1 MKGRAAALAV
11 GLLSLSAG
19 LAQAH
24 TVIDGIGG
32 FPGGLLHPLLVPAHA
47 LALIGLGCLTSTLDG
62 RARLL
67 VIAVF
72 IVAAAISIMLV
83 TMAFS
88 AVDAELIVLSLA
100 GFAGLLLTSGLPIP
114 SAVIAVL
121 AMCIAMAVTFDSVP
135 AVISAKDRS
144 CPSPGPSSPQHHFS
158 QPSPFCL
165 PPDRRSGDA
174 SASAFSGHGSR
185 PAPSWC
191 WPCDWPPEAA
201 GLLANRR
208 SFCWIAGQCMSAL
221 SSVTFRRC
229 AVRRL

>member
-47 LALIGLGCLTSTLDG
+47 LALIALGCLTSTLDG

-72 IVAAAISIMLV
+72 IVAAAISVMLV

-88 AVDAELIVLSLA
+88 AVNAELIVLSLA
-100 GFAGLLLTSGLPIP
+100 GFAALLLASGLRIP

-121 AMCIAMAVTFDSVP
+121 TMCIAMAVTFDSVP
-135 AVISAKDRS
+135 AVISAKDTILS
-144 CPSPGPSSPQHHFS
+144 LAGTIIAATSLLAAVTFLSAAGPQVW
-158 QPSPFCL
+158 
-165 PPDRRSGDA
+165 RRIGIRILGSWIAA
-174 SASAFSGHGSR
+174 SAIMVLALR
-185 PAPSWC
+185 L
-191 WPCDWPPEAA
+191 AA
-201 GLLANRR
+201 
-208 SFCWIAGQCMSAL
+208 
-221 SSVTFRRC
+221 
-229 AVRRL
+229 